1 MIPIIIAFA
10 IFFGI
15 EGFLR
20 KGEAA
25 KSLERGDSDRRS
37 TAIIGASYGI
47 GALVLLSALL
57 QNYLQIG
64 HFAFEGVVWI
74 GTAMMIAGL
83 MLRIWATQVLGEFY
97 TRTLRTMDHQ
107 VIVERGPYRIIRH
120 PGYLGVI
127 LLWVGA
133 GLATENWIV
142 TFAVALLMLIVYNYR
157 IRSEE
162 AMLVTVFGEQYK
174 NYSARTRKLIPFI
187 Y

>member
-1 MIPIIIAFA
+1 MLPIVIAFT

-25 KSLERGDSDRRS
+25 KSLARGDSDRRS
-37 TAIIGASYGI
+37 TAIIGAAYGI
-47 GALVLLSALL
+47 GALVLFSALPL
-57 QNYLQIG
+57 NYLQIG
-64 HFAFEGVVWI
+64 HFAFAGVVWI
-74 GTAMMIAGL
+74 GTAVMIAGL
-83 MLRIWATQVLGEFY
+83 MLRIRATQVLGEFY

-127 LLWVGA
+127 LLWAGA

-142 TFAVALLMLIVYNYR
+142 TLGVALLMLVVYNYR